1 MEKTARKRGAERL
14 MDYFRFVFFIISS
27 LSIGHSALSK
37 ELCFDEREFCNS
49 QKVISATKWMISAAN
64 PLAVKA
70 GATILKN
77 GGSAAD
83 AMVATQSVLG
93 LVEPQSSGL
102 GGGAFLVWYDSKSKK
117 ITTLD
122 GR

>member
-1 MEKTARKRGAERL
+1 MEETARKRGARRL
-14 MDYFRFVFFIISS
+14 MGYFRFIVFIILS

-37 ELCFDEREFCNS
+37 ELCFDVKELCNP
-49 QKVISATKWMISAAN
+49 QKITSATKWMISAAN

-83 AMVATQSVLG
+83 AMVATQSLS
-93 LVEPQSSGL
+93 L
-102 GGGAFLVWYDSKSKK
+102 
-117 ITTLD
+117 IHI
-122 GR
+122 